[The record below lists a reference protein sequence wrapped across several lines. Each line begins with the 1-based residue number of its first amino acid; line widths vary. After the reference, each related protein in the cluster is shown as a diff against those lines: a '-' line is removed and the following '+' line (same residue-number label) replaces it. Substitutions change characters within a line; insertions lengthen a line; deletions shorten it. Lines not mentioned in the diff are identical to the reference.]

1 MRIEG
6 RKKTIQV
13 LYQLD
18 ILRQVY
24 TSKFAEE
31 TVTLQ
36 HPAVMDE
43 MKILLNTLAQE
54 NGEIDVNYIRHSVE
68 GVVQHQEVIDSAV
81 SAQLSIKWPFNRL
94 GYLERAIL
102 RLGGFEILIDEEM
115 SDTVAINEAVKLAQ
129 EFCDDEAYKVIN
141 GVLDKLA
148 KAKESE

>member
-24 TSKFAEE
+24 TSKFNEE

-43 MKILLNTLAQE
+43 MKILVNTLAQE
-54 NGEIDVNYIRHSVE
+54 NGTMDMDYIRHSVE
-68 GVVQHQEVIDSAV
+68 GVVANQPMIDA
-81 SAQLSIKWPFNRL
+81 ALSSHLAAKWPFHRL

-102 RLGGFEILIDEEM
+102 RLGAFEILVDSEM
-115 SDTVAINEAVKLAQ
+115 SDTVAINEAVKLSQ
-129 EFCDDEAYKVIN
+129 EFCDDDAYKVIN

-148 KAKESE
+148 KAKVAE

>member
-6 RKKTIQV
+6 RKKSVQV

-24 TSKFAEE
+24 TSKFSEE

-36 HPAVMDE
+36 HQAVLDE
-43 MKILLNTLAQE
+43 MKILLNSLAQE
-54 NGEIDVNYIRHSVE
+54 NDTIDIAYIRHTVE
-68 GVVQHQEVIDSAV
+68 GVVANQPTIDEAV
-81 SAQLSIKWPFNRL
+81 SSKLAAKWPFNRL

-102 RLGGFEILIDEEM
+102 RLGAFEILCDEEM
-115 SDTVAINEAVKLAQ
+115 SNTVAINEAVKLAQ
-129 EFCDDEAYKVIN
+129 EFCDDDAYKVIN

-148 KAKESE
+148 KASDSE